1 MDLRIYVEY
10 LIVMIKHV
18 LIQVREIVMLI
29 ERFPPMNLNVTNDQ
43 FCTLYL
49 LIYLFYLQAKLKEK

>member
-29 ERFPPMNLNVTNDQ
+29 ERFPPMNLNVTNDE